1 MAKPPGKK
9 RIDEIVYVDED
20 EECTHTSG
28 PPTVHTISKERK
40 RERSPSSQGSMFN
53 FDANNLEQFLRVAS
67 PEFTLRAVS
76 EYNAEVK
83 CSCFSCCANKFL
95 FTANPVNG
103 ACTLRPAVIER
114 LKVNHCE
121 MYNLLDNL
129 GVVHT
134 SRLVYTKPDA
144 SHGVGA
150 DETYPDIDAHIVE
163 SYRAPGA
170 DETFQQYV
178 ESGNYWKLIGF
189 GQRICDCG
197 SVDYEGILQWRN
209 FIMHMFE
216 VRNTPFMVHTYHV
229 LKPLTRVLWP
239 QLVADAE

>member
-1 MAKPPGKK
+1 MAQPPK
-9 RIDEIVYVDED
+9 REIIYVDE
-20 EECTHTSG
+20 EECG
-28 PPTVHTISKERK
+28 PATVHTISKDRK
-40 RERSPSSQGSMFN
+40 RERSPSSETSMFN
-53 FDANNLEQFLRVAS
+53 FDANNLEQFLCVAS

-76 EYNAEVK
+76 EYNEEVK
-83 CSCFSCCANKFL
+83 CSCFSCCANKFA
-95 FTANPVNG
+95 ANPVNG
-103 ACTLRPAVIER
+103 ACKLRLAVIER

-121 MYNLLDNL
+121 MYNLLENL

-134 SRLVYTKPDA
+134 SRLVYKKPDA

-150 DETYPDIDAHIVE
+150 DETYPDINAHIVE

-178 ESGNYWKLIGF
+178 ESGNYWKLVGF

-216 VRNTPFMVHTYHV
+216 VRNTPFMVHTYYV

-239 QLVADAE
+239 QLAADAE